1 MADRVLSQNEI
12 DNVFRNLKSR
22 RGADDAARR
31 ALPYDFRRPD
41 RIAKEQLRSIHILH
55 ENFARSLGS
64 SLSAYLRAYVV
75 VNLVSV
81 EQLSFMEFLQCL
93 PSPTCLV
100 SLGMSQFDNNALLEI
115 SPAIV
120 FPVLEMLLG
129 GKGNSAVKLER
140 EITEIERS
148 ILDGVI
154 RIMLRDLR
162 DAWRQVATIDFTI
175 DAYETEPQLLQILA
189 PNEAVVAIS
198 IEIRIGDVSGM
209 INLAVPSIT
218 LKMLAQR
225 FDQQWTSRK
234 TESTDADHSRVLNLI
249 RNAAV
254 RLDSR
259 LNGPTLTVEDMLR
272 LEAGDILSFDYPVQ
286 KPIDINVN
294 GKLKFRGQVV
304 TVGRKRSVELTEQVL
319 STD

>member
-1 MADRVLSQNEI
+1 MSDRVLSQTEI
-12 DNVFRNLKSR
+12 DSVFRNLKSR
-22 RGADDAARR
+22 RGAEDAARR

-55 ENFARSLGS
+55 ENFSRSLGS

-115 SPAIV
+115 SPAVV

-129 GKGNSAVKLER
+129 GKGVTAIRIER

-154 RIMLRDLR
+154 RLMLRDLR
-162 DAWRQVATIDFTI
+162 EAWRQVAAIDFTVE
-175 DAYETEPQLLQILA
+175 AYETEPQLLQILA

-198 IEIRIGDVSGM
+198 MEIRIGEVSGM

-234 TESTDADHSRVLNLI
+234 SEATDSDHRRVLHLI
-249 RNAAV
+249 RNAKMHIDT
-254 RLDSR
+254 RLR
-259 LNGPTLTVEDMLR
+259 GPTLSVEDLLR
-272 LEAGDILSFDYPVQ
+272 IEPGDVLTFDFPVTR
-286 KPIDINVN
+286 PLDVIVN
-294 GKLKFRGQVV
+294 GRLKFKGVIV
-304 TVGRKRSVELTEQVL
+304 ASGRKRSVELGQPVL
-319 STD
+319 ASD